1 MFNVLFSFFLF
12 FSFFDGLFFFPCF
25 LFLCFFFS
33 SLSRVIEV
41 DDFAKGFFF
50 LSLFVVYL
58 SFLVFHDLFGGFVL
72 WGVMF
77 CFCFSDFF

>member
-1 MFNVLFSFFLF
+1 MCSFLF
-12 FSFFDGLFFFPCF
+12 FFFFLSLMVCF
-25 LFLCFFFS
+25 FFRVFFFCVFFFS